1 MLPSFLASFPP
12 SAVHH
17 RSYPSPSFLLTLS
30 PPSPQFQFRI
40 ASCTPLPVAN
50 FRGVRRSVRCA
61 VPLVCA
67 AHVIAF
73 AAHIRRGRASV
84 SSPGWTVP
92 CERAGAC
99 RYVVEGDDRRGRTSF
114 LLSSSFILFR
124 YRFADA
130 DRTPRTSIHPASRYL
145 QYILLALPLI
155 HPPLSS
161 LSFPLP
167 PFFLFPPSCPS
178 SSSFHTARTLTSP
191 ARRKPPPSKGAH
203 AAPASSTPSSAAC
216 GRRSTAS
223 GGARVARL
231 RALGARVP
239 GTMWIGRGRGRLGW
253 VGGFFCLGY
262 GAGAGAGGG
271 WV

>member
-1 MLPSFLASFPP
+1 MPFFFTLFHSGVLDSIASVLIFFFGVSIALLPSFLASFCC
-12 SAVHH
+12 
-17 RSYPSPSFLLTLS
+17 PSPFIPVPFLPPYTIPSLS
-30 PPSPQFQFRI
+30 QFQFRI
-40 ASCTPLPVAN
+40 ASCTPLPLAN
-50 FRGVRRSVRCA
+50 FRVVRRSVRCA

-99 RYVVEGDDRRGRTSF
+99 RYVVDGDDRRGRTSF

-167 PFFLFPPSCPS
+167 PFFLLPPSCP

-223 GGARVARL
+223 GGARVA
-231 RALGARVP
+231 
-239 GTMWIGRGRGRLGW
+239 
-253 VGGFFCLGY
+253 
-262 GAGAGAGGG
+262 
-271 WV
+271 